1 MTMAE
6 IVEQVAFMLGLPANE
21 NTEQLQIEQAV
32 NIAFRELKRY
42 MKTPVDKTVPYAPR
56 IDLKAAGI
64 RTVKVLYVYAAYPKV
79 GVSLGS
85 VESGNVFQLAAGLA
99 GYGAAGVN
107 NMMNIDPIM
116 TELAYSQVRNT
127 LSTDFQWKYDLPNQV
142 VYCTHRSTVPAAVTI
157 RYVPIYEDV
166 SEITGQTWIDYLIR
180 MSEANMK
187 KALGRSRSKYKVE
200 GSNVS
205 LDGDT
210 LLAEAN
216 AELEAIRGE
225 LKEKTSRLVILN

>member
-6 IVEQVAFMLGLPANE
+6 IVEQVSFMLGLPANE
-21 NTEQLQIEQAV
+21 NVENMQIEQAV

-42 MKTPVDKTVPYAPR
+42 MKTPVDKTVPYSQR
-56 IDLKAAGI
+56 IDLKAVGI
-64 RTVKVLYVYAAYPKV
+64 NTVKVLYVYAAYPKV

-99 GYGAAGVN
+99 GYGSVASAAS
-107 NMMNIDPIM
+107 MNVDPIM

-142 VYCTHRSTVPAAVTI
+142 IYCTHRSTVPAAVTI

-187 KALGRSRSKYKVE
+187 KALGRSRSKYKIE

-205 LDGDT
+205 LDGDQ
-210 LLAEAN
+210 LIAEAN
-216 AELEAIRGE
+216 AELDTIRSE
-225 LKEKTSRLVILN
+225 LKEKTSRLVVLN